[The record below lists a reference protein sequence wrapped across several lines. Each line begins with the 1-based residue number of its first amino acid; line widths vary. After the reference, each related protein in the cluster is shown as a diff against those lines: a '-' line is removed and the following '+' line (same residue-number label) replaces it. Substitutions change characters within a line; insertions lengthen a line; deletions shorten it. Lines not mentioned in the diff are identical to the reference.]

1 MDTLLADGKT
11 RRPSQT
17 IAWLLAGPIVA
28 LSGAAGFCQAPA
40 ITISPD
46 VPHELNDSGG
56 GAPNATPE
64 QAAAF
69 AWQEFIALNWPAGP
83 AQGPIAKRDTPSAT
97 CLFGQTSPNCGVL
110 VWETLRGKVEIFPG
124 DNKPPHGYQGS
135 NAASSWGYDDP
146 PAYKYSVDVP
156 PCGPAPAGGQTPWIN
171 LDETDQITLDSM
183 YAGVAGADSSPGN
196 SAPNLIRFLAKAN
209 RAEYVYVAK
218 NSDPNAQFPD
228 SPWWKSIPGSVVQKT
243 KDFLTSNQASPPQD
257 SSDVISLPNETIEM
271 KAGWRPLN
279 PEEMNSGQF
288 HTQTVRYYEHGAGQ
302 GMDSFCYR
310 DATWGL
316 IALHIIQKTTSAPYF
331 IYATFEQY
339 NNILTADG
347 GSVEDVDGNL
357 LQPSPAAATTPQV
370 CLVDEQ
376 PKSGK
381 ETAHVILTT
390 DPETCAP
397 APDAAYCDSPGK
409 RLYYRN
415 ENRGMAAPPPAP
427 LCGNICVN
435 RRDNEIPQYV
445 IDANR
450 QAHAAIHAYL
460 DEQGITS
467 APWPFYKLVNVQY
480 FPYDKVVQAEP
491 AKPNGSLYT
500 TRPPYS
506 AKNPSPSSFYQANI
520 VVETNRALQLFSGG
534 LTVSG
539 SGVNSD
545 WNYMDGSPHK
555 NTYYAGHFYNAGGC
569 LGCHGSQGQ
578 TPFLKNQVGDFSVIL
593 ARGAVGDPE
602 YPAQPMSCGMTVVP
616 RNRSLILQ

>member
-1 MDTLLADGKT
+1 MTTRLPTNTESPCRLAI
-11 RRPSQT
+11 R
-17 IAWLLAGPIVA
+17 A
-28 LSGAAGFCQAPA
+28 
-40 ITISPD
+40 
-46 VPHELNDSGG
+46 
-56 GAPNATPE
+56 
-64 QAAAF
+64 
-69 AWQEFIALNWPAGP
+69 
-83 AQGPIAKRDTPSAT
+83 
-97 CLFGQTSPNCGVL
+97 
-110 VWETLRGKVEIFPG
+110 
-124 DNKPPHGYQGS
+124 
-135 NAASSWGYDDP
+135 P
-146 PAYKYSVDVP
+146 PALRV
-156 PCGPAPAGGQTPWIN
+156 PWIN
-171 LDETDQITLDSM
+171 LDETDQITLDFM
-183 YAGVAGADSSPGN
+183 YAGVVGANGSQVN

-209 RAEYVYVAK
+209 KLEYTYVAK
-218 NSDPNAQFPD
+218 NSDPNAQFPN
-228 SPWWKSIPGSVVQKT
+228 SPWWTSIPQSVLQKT
-243 KDFLTSNQASPPQD
+243 KDYLTSNQASPKSD
-257 SSDVISLPNETIEM
+257 SSDVISLPDNTIEV
-271 KAGWRPLN
+271 KAAWRPLG
-279 PEEMNSGQF
+279 PDDDKAKF
-288 HTQTVRYYEHGAGQ
+288 HTQTVHYYEHGTGQ
-302 GMDSFCYR
+302 NMESFCYR

-316 IALHIIQKTTSAPYF
+316 IALHIIQKTHSAPYF

-357 LQPSPAAATTPQV
+357 LQPSPTAATTPQV

-376 PKSGK
+376 PKSGQ

-415 ENRGMAAPPPAP
+415 ENKGMAPTPPAP

-445 IDANR
+445 IDANK
-450 QAHAAIHAYL
+450 QAHGAIHAYL

-480 FPYDKVVQAEP
+480 LPYDKVVQPGP

-500 TRPPYS
+500 ARPPYS
-506 AKNPSPSSFYQANI
+506 AKNPAPSSFYQANI

-534 LTVSG
+534 LTVGG

-545 WNYMDGSPHK
+545 WNINGSPHK
-555 NTYYAGHFYNAGGC
+555 NTYYGGKFYNAGGC

-578 TPFLKNQVGDFSVIL
+578 TKGGDFSVIL
-593 ARGAVGDPE
+593 QRGAVHDPE
-602 YPAQPMSCGMTVVP
+602 YPAEPMSCGMTAVP